1 MGKKMIDTAEVGR
14 RIKKIRESRF
24 MTLKDVE
31 RKARI
36 SATHV
41 SEIERGMT
49 SPTINILIRI
59 AEALEKDP
67 AYFVE
72 QQELEDVSFVSY
84 EDRETDQMEK
94 KDGSFVKLTRS
105 IPGGRIT
112 ARLIT
117 LEPDGSGKFDQHT
130 HEADE
135 AALVLEGEITF
146 RLRKRNYTLKKGESI
161 YIVGT
166 YEHDYVNALANGKSR
181 MLWFGADRNIR

>member
-1 MGKKMIDTAEVGR
+1 MIDSSEVGR
-14 RIKKIRESRF
+14 RIKKIRESLF

-31 RKARI
+31 RKAKI
-36 SATHV
+36 SATHI

-72 QQELEDVSFVSY
+72 EEELDDVSFISF
-84 EDRETDQMEK
+84 EDRETNELEHL
-94 KDGSFVKLTRS
+94 DGNFIRLTRS
-105 IPGGRIT
+105 IPSGRIT

-117 LEPDGSGKFDQHT
+117 LHPDGSGDFKLHT

-146 RLRKRNYTLKKGESI
+146 RIGEKNYTLKKGESI
-161 YIVGT
+161 YIVGMCR
-166 YEHDYVNALANGKSR
+166 HDYINALKNAESR
-181 MLWFGADRNIR
+181 MFWFGADRNIR

>member
-1 MGKKMIDTAEVGR
+1 MIDAKEVGR

-31 RKARI
+31 RKANI
-36 SATHV
+36 SATHI

-59 AEALEKDP
+59 AVALEKDP

-72 QQELEDVSFVSY
+72 EEELDEVSFVSY
-84 EDRETDQMEK
+84 EDRKEEK
-94 KDGSFVKLTRS
+94 LDMKDGNLIRLTRS
-105 IPGGRIT
+105 IPSGRIT
-112 ARLIT
+112 ARMIILD
-117 LEPDGSGKFDQHT
+117 PDGSGKFDLHT

-146 RLRKRNYTLKKGESI
+146 RLKKRNYTLTRGESI

-166 YEHDYVNALANGKSR
+166 CEHDYANALENGKSK
-181 MLWFGADRNIR
+181 MLWFGSERNIR

>member
-1 MGKKMIDTAEVGR
+1 MIDTKEVGR

-31 RKARI
+31 RKANI
-36 SATHV
+36 SATHI

-67 AYFVE
+67 SYFVE
-72 QQELEDVSFVSY
+72 EEELEDVSFIAL
-84 EDRETDQMEK
+84 EDREADKLENKQ
-94 KDGSFVKLTRS
+94 GSFIRLTRS
-105 IPGGRIT
+105 IPSGRIN

-117 LEPDGSGKFDQHT
+117 LEPDGKGKFDLHT

-146 RLRKRNYTLKKGESI
+146 RLKKKNYTLKKGESI
-161 YIVGT
+161 YIVGSC
-166 YEHDYVNALANGKSR
+166 EHDYSNALENGKSR
-181 MLWFGADRNIR
+181 MLWFGADRNIS